1 MGRQDSASGAESK
14 LLHYTALLNHD
25 LSQRPRGSR
34 KILYSKAIS
43 GVSKMFGTLR
53 AMERPRRIDTARAE
67 LPILNL
73 AKVRHNL
80 TDEAELATGFNGDDS
95 FFDQKLEDIPL
106 NEAGA
111 SSSVS
116 AEPSGIQ
123 DRAKGTNATQ
133 RSPKTGLYIDERA
146 QSISKLSQAAN
157 REKTLSTKQTTST
170 SHPFFPALYFPY
182 TPSQTRRRA
191 NLKGSTLHSLSKGG
205 SLSNRGMTA
214 PGNSESGLTM
224 REVTERG
231 NEPIEPATGFLLTRR
246 EGRIECRKPQTSEG
260 GAKADDGASC
270 AEPRKNPGIFK
281 QNWQSGRSIMS
292 AGNHSARGFLN
303 AERMQMEEKKKMKL
317 KTSRPLPEDIS
328 AESEACHRPKRGS
341 NLVRPVKS
349 QKAIGA
355 KVGLKEGTD
364 RRPTR
369 KHLALQRGADEV
381 QGEDGSLDSATH
393 KQPTCLSALVQQSSK
408 AIKPPKLNIAS
419 CQTTVPLGFGG
430 NPIDSAQTS
439 RSSAA
444 AEASPRL
451 VITER
456 GTSRKS
462 MLTSLIQ
469 SRDHKYDTAM
479 PALGSP
485 GIGSSPE
492 MVLRQCGQHLNE
504 FEQREILPYSQ
515 IYYLGLE
522 SDKIQPSTTLGT
534 CNFGYD
540 DERGD
545 YNVVNHDQL
554 AYRYEVLGTL
564 GKGSFGQVLKCSDHK
579 YKVLRAIKM
588 IRNKRRFHQQAL
600 TEVKILEH
608 LRDKAKEESSSTNIV
623 TIYESFYFRS
633 HLCITFSLHDI
644 SLYELIKRNNFQGI
658 NLVVIKSFASQL
670 LQTLRYLR
678 KLNVIHCDL
687 KPENILLQHPAM
699 SKIKVIDFGSSCF
712 SHEKVYTYI
721 QSRFYRSPEVILGL
735 PYDTKVDIWSFGCI
749 LAELFSG
756 YPLFPGEN
764 EVEQLAC
771 MMEVLGLP
779 SSAVLENATRKKM
792 FFDSNNCPRIV
803 SNSWGKKHWPGTK
816 DLATAIMCKD
826 LMFVD
831 FLESCLRWDKDARMT
846 PDELMQHSWMIGPT
860 SQVTPQRSPLRPSN
874 LDSSKRRSIKSSG
887 REDVPQRSHKQS
899 KPSWSS
905 SHLSTISTK
914 PQSSGGEASSKANQ
928 GVGNLPAALPSTSSG
943 GGSQGKKKPQDLNLF
958 LPFEKLWDPASP
970 PSSHDSP
977 HESSPS
983 HPRASPLN
991 PITAR
996 KSAATL

>member
-328 AESEACHRPKRGS
+328 AESEACHR
-341 NLVRPVKS
+341 
-349 QKAIGA
+349 
-355 KVGLKEGTD
+355 
-364 RRPTR
+364 
-369 KHLALQRGADEV
+369 
-381 QGEDGSLDSATH
+381 
-393 KQPTCLSALVQQSSK
+393 QSSTAFCVCRFLTK
-408 AIKPPKLNIAS
+408 VSVLISPMPRIKSK
-419 CQTTVPLGFGG
+419 
-430 NPIDSAQTS
+430 
-439 RSSAA
+439 RS
-444 AEASPRL
+444 
-451 VITER
+451 
-456 GTSRKS
+456 KH
-462 MLTSLIQ
+462 
-469 SRDHKYDTAM
+469 D
-479 PALGSP
+479 
-485 GIGSSPE
+485 
-492 MVLRQCGQHLNE
+492 
-504 FEQREILPYSQ
+504 F
-515 IYYLGLE
+515 
-522 SDKIQPSTTLGT
+522 DKI
-534 CNFGYD
+534 
-540 DERGD
+540 
-545 YNVVNHDQL
+545 
-554 AYRYEVLGTL
+554 
-564 GKGSFGQVLKCSDHK
+564 
-579 YKVLRAIKM
+579 
-588 IRNKRRFHQQAL
+588 
-600 TEVKILEH
+600 
-608 LRDKAKEESSSTNIV
+608 
-623 TIYESFYFRS
+623 
-633 HLCITFSLHDI
+633 
-644 SLYELIKRNNFQGI
+644 
-658 NLVVIKSFASQL
+658 
-670 LQTLRYLR
+670 
-678 KLNVIHCDL
+678 
-687 KPENILLQHPAM
+687 
-699 SKIKVIDFGSSCF
+699 
-712 SHEKVYTYI
+712 
-721 QSRFYRSPEVILGL
+721 
-735 PYDTKVDIWSFGCI
+735 
-749 LAELFSG
+749 
-756 YPLFPGEN
+756 
-764 EVEQLAC
+764 
-771 MMEVLGLP
+771 
-779 SSAVLENATRKKM
+779 
-792 FFDSNNCPRIV
+792 
-803 SNSWGKKHWPGTK
+803 
-816 DLATAIMCKD
+816 
-826 LMFVD
+826 
-831 FLESCLRWDKDARMT
+831 
-846 PDELMQHSWMIGPT
+846 
-860 SQVTPQRSPLRPSN
+860 
-874 LDSSKRRSIKSSG
+874 
-887 REDVPQRSHKQS
+887 
-899 KPSWSS
+899 
-905 SHLSTISTK
+905 
-914 PQSSGGEASSKANQ
+914 
-928 GVGNLPAALPSTSSG
+928 
-943 GGSQGKKKPQDLNLF
+943 
-958 LPFEKLWDPASP
+958 
-970 PSSHDSP
+970 
-977 HESSPS
+977 
-983 HPRASPLN
+983 
-991 PITAR
+991 
-996 KSAATL
+996 

>member
-224 REVTERG
+224 REVTER
-231 NEPIEPATGFLLTRR
+231 
-246 EGRIECRKPQTSEG
+246 
-260 GAKADDGASC
+260 
-270 AEPRKNPGIFK
+270 
-281 QNWQSGRSIMS
+281 
-292 AGNHSARGFLN
+292 
-303 AERMQMEEKKKMKL
+303 ERMQMEEKKKMKL

-439 RSSAA
+439 RSSVERQAA